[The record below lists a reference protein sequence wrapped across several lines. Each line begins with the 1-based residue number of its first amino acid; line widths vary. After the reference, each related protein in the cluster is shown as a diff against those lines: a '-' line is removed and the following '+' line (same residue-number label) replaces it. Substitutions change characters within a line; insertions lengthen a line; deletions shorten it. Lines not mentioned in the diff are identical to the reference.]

1 MRAEYGGNQKGMGV
15 IKAIG
20 LVILT
25 IVLFGGGYYVGKR
38 GTSTDTLTLTKVKVD
53 TLYKYSFIPIHR
65 YVTDTI
71 RVRDTLL
78 IRERKVYQDSTYRA
92 VISGIDATMD
102 SLQVYRPTITIDHYI
117 KPKRWNIGV
126 QAGYGLTPKGLQPYI
141 GVGIGVRF

>member
-1 MRAEYGGNQKGMGV
+1 MGV

-20 LVILT
+20 IIIIA
-25 IVLFGGGYYVGKR
+25 IVLFGGGYYIGNR

-53 TLYKYSFIPIHR
+53 TLYKYSFIPIQR

-92 VISGIDATMD
+92 VISGIDATID
-102 SLQVYRPTITIDHYI
+102 SL
-117 KPKRWNIGV
+117 
-126 QAGYGLTPKGLQPYI
+126 
-141 GVGIGVRF
+141 GIS